1 MAIHLSNLIFS
12 YPEQSKVPV
21 LNIPS
26 WSLASGEHTFIYGPS
41 GGGKST
47 LLGLLSGILS
57 ASHGSINI
65 LGQSLEK
72 MTNRQRDTFR
82 ANHIGYVFQ
91 QFNLIPYLDAI
102 DNIRLASYF
111 SKSTSSSSLN
121 QEIKTLLTTLNMPEQ
136 LWKKPVRS
144 LSIGQQQ
151 RIAIARA
158 LINKPALLIADE
170 PTSSLDQENRDA
182 FMTLLMSIVKANDIT
197 LLFVSHDMSLSHYF
211 NRVESLN
218 TINKLGKKSDNKLGH
233 KLDNQLDNQLNKQ
246 LEKKS
251 SC

>member
-1 MAIHLSNLIFS
+1 MSNKVPMAIQLSNVIFS
-12 YPEQSKVPV
+12 YSEQPDVPV

-26 WSLASGEHTFIYGPS
+26 WSLSSGEHAFIFGPS

-57 ASHGSINI
+57 VNHGSINI
-65 LGQSLEK
+65 LGQSLNT
-72 MTNRQRDTFR
+72 MTRRQRDSFR

-91 QFNLIPYLDAI
+91 KFNLIPYLNAI
-102 DNIRLASYF
+102 DNIKLASYF
-111 SKSTSSSSLN
+111 AKTASPALLH
-121 QEIKTLLTTLNMPEQ
+121 QEISTLLTTLNMPES
-136 LWKKPVRS
+136 LWKKPVRR

-170 PTSSLDQENRDA
+170 PTSSLDQENRDT
-182 FMTLLMSIVKANDIT
+182 FMNLLMSAVKKSSTT

-211 NRVESLN
+211 DRVESLD
-218 TINKLGKKSDNKLGH
+218 TIN
-233 KLDNQLDNQLNKQ
+233 Q
-246 LEKKS
+246 LEPIS
-251 SC
+251 PC